1 MKDIKELI
9 EQELENIKNETD
21 CLTLLAVSYERRE
34 EARDERT
41 KSVFDNMLKIGMEKY
56 TILRKE
62 NLKILESI
70 DTLWEKKTKK
80 KEEVLER

>member
-1 MKDIKELI
+1 
-9 EQELENIKNETD
+9 
-21 CLTLLAVSYERRE
+21 
-34 EARDERT
+34 
-41 KSVFDNMLKIGMEKY
+41 MLKIGMEKY